1 MAYIRLDGRFEI
13 ITVNADNRDGNVNS
27 ANVVANLKTPVD
39 NDGVWGY
46 MYYSYSVK
54 EKKATCF
61 LKHATEEAF

>member
-1 MAYIRLDGRFEI
+1 MDGRFEMNTI
-13 ITVNADNRDGNVNS
+13 NADNRDANIHS
-27 ANVVANLKTPVD
+27 ASLVGNLKMPVD

-46 MYYSYSVK
+46 LYYSYSVK